1 MSQLSHGVSH
11 FSAEQR
17 INLWP
22 FTAKTRGKKGHFWRG
37 ERTLKHLSLKVTG
50 PRHSQHLPDSFAVS
64 VEKMGISAA
73 SLECSIWSLTLQIG
87 RKAIS
92 ARKWEGSD
100 LWRSSKMILIC
111 QSESKSEIRKS
122 GLQVKRH
129 KEVRQEPRV
138 RRWRRKRWW
147 EIRAGNKRVHSVQ
160 IAGEREGGR
169 CGVGNRLP
177 LKKHTWVMKE
187 KEGVQERKQVWL
199 RQIIRRWER
208 EREGERGEKERKCN
222 GRRTSDFFLFFFSPR
237 GRYQFRLKVN
247 IRWKCHLRVGN
258 LLSPA

>member
-1 MSQLSHGVSH
+1 MSQFSHGASH
-11 FSAEQR
+11 FGAEQR

-22 FTAKTRGKKGHFWRG
+22 FVIKTRGKNGHFWRV
-37 ERTLKHLSLKVTG
+37 ERTLKHLSSKVTG
-50 PRHSQHLPDSFAVS
+50 PPHSFAVS
-64 VEKMGISAA
+64 VEKMGISAV

-87 RKAIS
+87 RKVIS

-129 KEVRQEPRV
+129 KEVRHEPRV
-138 RRWRRKRWW
+138 RRWRRERWW
-147 EIRAGNKRVHSVQ
+147 EIRAGTSECTVFRLQ
-160 IAGEREGGR
+160 AREGGR

-199 RQIIRRWER
+199 RQIIRRWDRER
-208 EREGERGEKERKCN
+208 ERERGGRKKENVMEGEHQ
-222 GRRTSDFFLFFFSPR
+222 TFFFFFS
-237 GRYQFRLKVN
+237 RLVQLGK
-247 IRWKCHLRVGN
+247 IPISSQSEH
-258 LLSPA
+258 

>member
-1 MSQLSHGVSH
+1 MSQFSHGASH
-11 FSAEQR
+11 FGAEQR
-17 INLWP
+17 VNLWP
-22 FTAKTRGKKGHFWRG
+22 FTTKTRGKKGHFWRV
-37 ERTLKHLSLKVTG
+37 ERTLKHLSSKVTG
-50 PRHSQHLPDSFAVS
+50 PPHSFAVS
-64 VEKMGISAA
+64 VEKMGISAV

-87 RKAIS
+87 RKVIS

-138 RRWRRKRWW
+138 RRWRRERWW
-147 EIRAGNKRVHSVQ
+147 EIRAGTSECTVFRLQ
-160 IAGEREGGR
+160 AREGGR

-187 KEGVQERKQVWL
+187 KGGVQERKQVWL
-199 RQIIRRWER
+199 RQIIRRWDRER
-208 EREGERGEKERKCN
+208 ERERGEKERKCN
-222 GRRTSDFFLFFFSPR
+222 GRRTLDFFLFFFSPR
-237 GRYQFRLKVN
+237 AAGEDTNFVSKWTLD
-247 IRWKCHLRVGN
+247 GN
-258 LLSPA
+258 VTFV